1 MPDVA
6 ILAYV
11 SCGNVLVLGTD
22 QPVNWS
28 AFFEIRVRL
37 SAELAIVPRSRFLVR
52 SKMKAFH
59 KCAPV
64 GGHLPYTSGSS
75 LGKREEST
83 ASKDYS
89 IYPIEEGIGMCKRG
103 CIKACMLRRLEDRIR
118 NLCAKAVASEDTPE
132 FQEVLEQLRAALH
145 EHNMRLRKLP
155 TEPQLQQRR
164 RTG

>member
-28 AFFEIRVRL
+28 AFFEISFRL
-37 SAELAIVPRSRFLVR
+37 SAEPAIAPRSRFLVR

-64 GGHLPYTSGSS
+64 GATYPTRQGAVWASG
-75 LGKREEST
+75 EE
-83 ASKDYS
+83 
-89 IYPIEEGIGMCKRG
+89 
-103 CIKACMLRRLEDRIR
+103 
-118 NLCAKAVASEDTPE
+118 
-132 FQEVLEQLRAALH
+132 
-145 EHNMRLRKLP
+145 
-155 TEPQLQQRR
+155 
-164 RTG
+164 

>member
-75 LGKREEST
+75 LGKR
-83 ASKDYS
+83 
-89 IYPIEEGIGMCKRG
+89 GGMIATMERKWHSCARQHG
-103 CIKACMLRRLEDRIR
+103 PDALG
-118 NLCAKAVASEDTPE
+118 NLLYVVKSDQTP
-132 FQEVLEQLRAALH
+132 QC
-145 EHNMRLRKLP
+145 
-155 TEPQLQQRR
+155 
-164 RTG
+164 